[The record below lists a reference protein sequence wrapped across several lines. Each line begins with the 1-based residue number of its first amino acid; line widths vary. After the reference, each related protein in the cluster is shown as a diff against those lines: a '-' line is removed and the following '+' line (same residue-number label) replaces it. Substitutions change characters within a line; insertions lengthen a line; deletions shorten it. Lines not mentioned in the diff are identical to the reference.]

1 MSLKDKWKL
10 LEGKFHQNTEA
21 EGEEK
26 KSTEEPAKASV
37 AAETASD
44 TDVFENLKNRQ
55 YSRSARNHKEKAI
68 SPTIKVLIFM
78 GVLFIVLPY
87 LLYVVYTN
95 NKKQPESLNVDQ
107 VMVSKQKNEGQEKA
121 DEESQKE
128 KESQDAQESKKK
140 ADDQAKEASKKAAED
155 AKKDLDKED
164 GNTSRQKPR
173 NNQAAA
179 SYKVTAGDNLYR
191 IAVRHGMTLN
201 QLLELNGLQPNS
213 KIVPGSTLRVYK

>member
-1 MSLKDKWKL
+1 
-10 LEGKFHQNTEA
+10 
-21 EGEEK
+21 
-26 KSTEEPAKASV
+26 
-37 AAETASD
+37 
-44 TDVFENLKNRQ
+44 
-55 YSRSARNHKEKAI
+55 
-68 SPTIKVLIFM
+68 M

-107 VMVSKQKNEGQEKA
+107 VMVSKQKNEGQEKE